1 MAYFYRL
8 IRFTRLIRQTQLAEQ
23 TIVRRIRMPSVLT
36 EGFAAFDTEFL
47 AAMRAPAFAAVE
59 VLVDAVLLQQP
70 VPLAGVTGEHL
81 LFQLERG

>member
-36 EGFAAFDTEFL
+36 EGFAVFDAEFL
-47 AAMRAPAFAAVE
+47 ATMSAPPFAAVE
-59 VLVDAVLLQQP
+59 VFVDAVLFEQP
-70 VPLAGVTGEHL
+70 VSLASVAGEHL
-81 LFQLERG
+81 LLQFERR